1 MNRNPY
7 TPPEANVDDVPG
19 VATPATRG
27 GCLIT
32 FLVLVIVA
40 NTVLAVVYFT
50 QAALIASQ
58 LPRLSEGF
66 VFALGAVGL
75 LNVFLASLVWRWRR
89 VGVYGFVSVSLLV
102 FALNLYVGL
111 PVLQA
116 AAGLLGPL
124 ILILLVRGKW
134 SHFR

>member
-7 TPPEANVDDVPG
+7 SPPEANVDDVSG
-19 VATPATRG
+19 VATSATRG
-27 GCLIT
+27 GCLIA
-32 FLVLVIVA
+32 FLVVMIAA
-40 NTVLAVVYFT
+40 NTGVALVYFT
-50 QAALIASQ
+50 RSALIASQ
-58 LPRLSEGF
+58 LPGLSEGF
-66 VFALGAVGL
+66 VFALGGVGL

-111 PVLQA
+111 PLFQA
-116 AAGLLGPL
+116 TGGLLGPL

-134 SHFR
+134 PHFR